1 MTPLFTLRSFDGELI
16 MIAPIRTIQHIYGL
30 HKLGIE
36 RIRRETVSGNQC
48 TIYGNGHHADFI
60 ITQGCTP

>member
-1 MTPLFTLRSFDGELI
+1 MTLRSFDDQLI
-16 MIAPIRTIQHIYGL
+16 MIAPISTINGL

-36 RIRRETVSGNQC
+36 RITRETKSGNQC
-48 TIYGNGHHADFI
+48 TVYGNGQHADFI